1 MIRKLQ
7 RKIVA
12 MTMTALVALIVLI
25 NGTMYIAGVQAS
37 KQISKGM
44 LQDIGE
50 QIADAG
56 GAGAVGPLFPQKLPG
71 SWLFEGIDA
80 AICALTLDGA
90 GEVSSST
97 ALLGAASDIPPE
109 ALSGILREAGTESG
123 YGEWESYHYYQAVRT
138 EGTYLV
144 VASNS
149 VGLSRILS
157 RRLSKVFWLLLIPAL
172 TAVILLC
179 LVLSRFAVRP
189 ARDAIQKQQRFLS
202 DAGHELKTPLSAI
215 TVNAAVL
222 AEEVGDNLYLNCI
235 QEEAERMGELLRRMM
250 DVARM
255 EVSGEAPH
263 RRQVDLTA
271 LVSQAV
277 LPFES
282 VAYERDI
289 RYVMDIQEKQTC
301 QGDPDQLRQVA
312 AILLDNAFKYVDKG
326 GTVRVRLSQNGRH
339 AVLEVANTG
348 PGICPE
354 DLPHVFER
362 FYRCDKARPDDG
374 SYGLGLAI
382 ARTIVEEHHGQ
393 IAAESE
399 PGRWTCFRVQL

>member
-12 MTMTALVALIVLI
+12 MTMTVLIALVVLI
-25 NGTMYIAGVQAS
+25 HGTMYIVGVRAT
-37 KQISKGM
+37 KQISRGM

-56 GAGAVGPLFPQKLPG
+56 GIDAGTLLPQKLPG
-71 SWLFEGIDA
+71 SRLFEGIDA
-80 AICALTLDGA
+80 AICVLTLDES

-97 ALLGAASDIPPE
+97 ALLGTDFSIPRE
-109 ALSGILREAGTESG
+109 VLSRILWESGTESG
-123 YGEWESYHYYQAVRT
+123 YGEWEDYHYYRAVRD

-144 VASNS
+144 VASGS
-149 VGLSRILS
+149 VGLSRVLG
-157 RRLSKVFWLLLIPAL
+157 RRLSKVFWILLIPAL
-172 TAVILLC
+172 TAVILLY

-189 ARDAIQKQQRFLS
+189 ARDAIQKQQQFLS

-255 EVSGEAPH
+255 EVSGETLT
-263 RRQVDLTA
+263 RKQVDLTA
-271 LVSQAV
+271 LVAQAV

-282 VAYERDI
+282 VAYERNI

-301 QGDPDQLRQVA
+301 QGAPEQLRQVA

-326 GTVRVRLSQNGRH
+326 GTVQVRLSQNGRH
-339 AVLEVANTG
+339 AVLEVSNTG
-348 PGICPE
+348 PGISPE

-393 IAAESE
+393 LTAESE
-399 PGRWTCFRVQL
+399 PSGWTCFRVRL